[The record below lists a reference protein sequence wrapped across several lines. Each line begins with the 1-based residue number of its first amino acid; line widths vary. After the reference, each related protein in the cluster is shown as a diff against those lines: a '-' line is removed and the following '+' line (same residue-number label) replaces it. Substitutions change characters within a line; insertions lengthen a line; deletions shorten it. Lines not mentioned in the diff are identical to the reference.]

1 MLNKNIDQ
9 LVNILMENKKEQD
22 IDREIVIFGLYLAIS
37 LGIALSGLS
46 LILDIFHNI
55 RVPSCE

>member
-55 RVPSCE
+55 RVPSC